1 MTELLVGNWQYVLIF
16 FMVAEK
22 VVKLTPTK
30 YDDIVL
36 DMILKPVLYRIT
48 GKKNDSPSP

>member
-30 YDDIVL
+30 HDDIVL
-36 DMILKPVLYRIT
+36 DMILKPVVYRIT
-48 GKKNDSPSP
+48 GKKNDSPSK